1 MEVIFD
7 IFIDND
13 SYTMY
18 NRRCQLKGDRNANI
32 RLTV

>member
-1 MEVIFD
+1 MVFRCTRRGDKEMVMEVIFD

-18 NRRCQLKGDRNANI
+18 N
-32 RLTV
+32 